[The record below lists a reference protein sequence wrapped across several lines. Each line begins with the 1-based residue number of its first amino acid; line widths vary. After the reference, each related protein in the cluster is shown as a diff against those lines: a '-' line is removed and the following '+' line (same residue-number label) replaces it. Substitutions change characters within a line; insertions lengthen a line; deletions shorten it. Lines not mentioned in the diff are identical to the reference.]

1 MEAKWIQAIKKL
13 YFHNTIQSIDA
24 LVKEMDCST
33 KTVQTLIRNN
43 NEESKNYGF
52 HVQENPLTLIVDD
65 SVKFFIF

>member
-33 KTVQTLIRNN
+33 KTVQTLIQNN
-43 NEESKNYGF
+43 NEESKDYDF
-52 HVQENPLTLIVDD
+52 HVQENPLTFVVDD